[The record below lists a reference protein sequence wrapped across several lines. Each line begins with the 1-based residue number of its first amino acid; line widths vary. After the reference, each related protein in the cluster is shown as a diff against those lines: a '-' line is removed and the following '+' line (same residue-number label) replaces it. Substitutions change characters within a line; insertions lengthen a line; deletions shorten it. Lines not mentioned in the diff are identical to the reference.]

1 MEYEPQTKRRRE
13 EEDYYS
19 RTPNVITQSP
29 LELVLRYEDAAKVMT
44 PYVKWQ
50 YNFPVPIQ
58 GYSKVKL
65 LNLMG
70 YNNYSTNRLSMIG
83 VQIDEFP
90 KLVQSGSANSS
101 VGPTF
106 CVLNKSY
113 STTAFTSY
121 EYDAKGEDPF
131 LTLGPGRTFAQLTVS
146 LYDGVGPLLTASGTP
161 ANYFTD
167 MTLVFFN

>member
-1 MEYEPQTKRRRE
+1 MEYGPQTKRRRE
-13 EEDYYS
+13 EEAYYE
-19 RTPNVITQSP
+19 RETNVVSQSP
-29 LELVLRYEDAAKVMT
+29 LELVLRYEDAATVMA

-65 LNLMG
+65 LNIVG
-70 YNNYSTNRLSMIG
+70 YNNYSSNRLTMIG
-83 VQIDEFP
+83 VQVDEFP
-90 KLVQSGSANSS
+90 KLVQSGSAKSS
-101 VGPTF
+101 AAPTF

-121 EYDAKGEDPF
+121 EYDAKGEEPF
-131 LTLGPGRTFAQLTVS
+131 LNLGAGRTYAQLTVS